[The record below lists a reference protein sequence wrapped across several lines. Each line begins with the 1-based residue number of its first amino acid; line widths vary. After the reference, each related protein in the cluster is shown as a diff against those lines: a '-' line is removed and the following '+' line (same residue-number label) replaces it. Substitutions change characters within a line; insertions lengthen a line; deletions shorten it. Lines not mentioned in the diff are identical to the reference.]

1 MEVNR
6 IYNESNLETMK
17 RMPDNFLD
25 SIVTDPPYG
34 ISFMGKKWDYSIPD
48 VATFTECLR
57 VLKPGGYLLCF
68 CGTRTQHRMAVNIED
83 AGFELRDIIAW
94 VYGCLSEDTEI
105 LTINGWERYNKNI
118 AFNPVLC
125 YLCNENKFEFHV
137 PTKSYHYEN
146 KHTAYRIQSDNTDQI
161 VSRNHRVIVERSG
174 RKEFAYA
181 ETLEQQENIPFLES
195 LSDLPE
201 TIYYPE
207 QGTSITKQD
216 LLHTVQ
222 KQITSEKQNF
232 ANYPNRTTTKDIN
245 NLPCVP
251 QTSVET
257 ECVVKENKKSNLLK
271 SVQRETEGHKFDSK
285 QIRQNRFEIS
295 RNWITG
301 GIKSC
306 MEGRCDLFQKTWEL
320 FTYKIREVSD
330 RIYGH
335 GSKRRICNGTPI
347 DNGKI
352 NKQNAFKNRGCSSL
366 KSQPAGQQDR
376 ESNVVSNQSS
386 TQTTRITRATIT
398 PIEYKGNV
406 WCVEV
411 PTGAFVAR
419 RNGKI
424 FITGNSGFPKSL
436 SISKALDKQNGTSLG
451 WFIDYIL
458 NIADEKGISRKE
470 LTMLFPSKNG
480 NPTGWLWNKQKTQ
493 GITTEQYNTIKN
505 FLELPFE
512 NIQQAEREVIGT
524 GCAGL
529 TGGTISNFA
538 GEKEFDI
545 TAPATDAA
553 KQWDGWGTALKPAME
568 LITIARKPLSEKTV
582 AENVLKW
589 GTGGINIDGCR
600 VETNPEVDD
609 MLRTVERKEREA
621 PLWKDGSGFK
631 NENNK
636 LTGVPSSGRF
646 PANLIVSYP
655 ENECLCK
662 DNLSKEQ
669 KDKLYKW
676 LNENT

>member
-271 SVQRETEGHKFDSK
+271 SVQRETEGHKFNSK

-301 GIKSC
+301 GVKSR

-436 SISKALDKQNGTSLG
+436 DVSKAIDKKFG
-451 WFIDYIL
+451 
-458 NIADEKGISRKE
+458 
-470 LTMLFPSKNG
+470 
-480 NPTGWLWNKQKTQ
+480 
-493 GITTEQYNTIKN
+493 
-505 FLELPFE
+505 
-512 NIQQAEREVIGT
+512 AEREVIGSRIADDIRS
-524 GCAGL
+524 G
-529 TGGTISNFA
+529 NFINQ
-538 GEKEFDI
+538 ESKTHEILI
-545 TAPATDAA
+545 TSPASDSA
-553 KQWDGWGTALKPAME
+553 KQWQGWGTALKPAME
-568 LITIARKPLSEKTV
+568 LITMARKPLNENTV
-582 AENVLKW
+582 ADNVLKY

>member
-436 SISKALDKQNGTSLG
+436 DVSKAIDKKFG
-451 WFIDYIL
+451 
-458 NIADEKGISRKE
+458 
-470 LTMLFPSKNG
+470 
-480 NPTGWLWNKQKTQ
+480 
-493 GITTEQYNTIKN
+493 
-505 FLELPFE
+505 
-512 NIQQAEREVIGT
+512 AEREVIGSRIADDIRS
-524 GCAGL
+524 G
-529 TGGTISNFA
+529 NFINQ
-538 GEKEFDI
+538 ESKTHEILI
-545 TAPATDAA
+545 TSPASDSA
-553 KQWDGWGTALKPAME
+553 KQWQGWGTALKPAME
-568 LITIARKPLSEKTV
+568 LITMARKPLNENTV
-582 AENVLKW
+582 ADNVLKY